1 MDTTTVS
8 LCGTITPPRSDK
20 GEEHEYQKG
29 LVKHVHGMKDIDPLT
44 AISHASAV
52 GSGVIVPSVP
62 NFVSF
67 QAQRQWQLEHM
78 AGVFR
83 HWAREGYVFG
93 MSGHISVRDP
103 EYTDAFWTNPLGTY
117 PISRVCN

>member
-1 MDTTTVS
+1 METTISPRCNV
-8 LCGTITPPRSDK
+8 ITPPRSDE
-20 GEEHEYQKG
+20 GDERDLETQTT
-29 LVKHVHGMKDIDPLT
+29 KHVHGMKNVDPLS

-52 GSGVIVPSVP
+52 GSGVIVPLIP
-62 NFVSF
+62 KFVSF

-83 HWAREGYVFG
+83 HWDRENYVFG

-103 EYTDAFWTNPLGTY
+103 EYTHAFWTNPLGKDKA
-117 PISRVCN
+117 

>member
-1 MDTTTVS
+1 MTVPV
-8 LCGTITPPRSDK
+8 LPQHGMITPPCSEK
-20 GEEHEYQKG
+20 EEDQQPERQII
-29 LVKHVHGMKDIDPLT
+29 KHVHGMKNVDPLS

-52 GSGVIVPSVP
+52 GSGVVVPSVP
-62 NFVSF
+62 KFVSF

-83 HWAREGYVFG
+83 HWAHENYVFG

-103 EYTDAFWTNPLGTY
+103 EYTNAFWTNPLGKGKL
-117 PISRVCN
+117 CG